1 MRTVE
6 GKIIVSIV
14 AEPETTKTASGLSM
28 PNPNVQDKVEK
39 AVVVSSDN
47 PKIKEGENLLIN
59 LGSGK
64 EFTCPTDSKRYRV
77 IAPNEIIVI
86 YE

>member
-39 AVVVSSDN
+39 AIVVSSDS
-47 PKIKEGENLLIN
+47 PKVKEGET
-59 LGSGK
+59 S
-64 EFTCPTDSKRYRV
+64 
-77 IAPNEIIVI
+77 
-86 YE
+86 

>member
-1 MRTVE
+1 MKTVE
-6 GKIIVSIV
+6 KKIIVSIV

-39 AVVVSSDN
+39 AVVVSSDY
-47 PKIKEGENLLIN
+47 PGATEGDKLLIN

-64 EFTCPTDSKRYRV
+64 EFTCPTDGKRYRV
-77 IAPNEIIVI
+77 IAPNEIIII

>member
-39 AVVVSSDN
+39 AIVVSSDSQ
-47 PKIKEGENLLIN
+47 KVKEGENLLIN

-64 EFTCPTDSKRYRV
+64 EFTSPSDGKRYRV